1 MPPQHESQPT
11 PPAKKSI
18 DDIIDEQGL
27 YPRDAFDFVR
37 RGLGYTVEKVHAEL
51 TDPNAS
57 RHVSGQQLSEGLR
70 EFALLQW
77 GLLARTVLRRW
88 NITRTED
95 FGTIVFTLVESGEM
109 SRTSEDTIEDFNNV
123 YDFAK
128 AFESGYQI
136 QCRLTKSRT

>member
-1 MPPQHESQPT
+1 SIPLHSSSKNDHTLASPRPLCYIPLMPPQHEQSQPT
-11 PPAKKSI
+11 PPPKKSI
-18 DDIIDEQGL
+18 EEIIDEQGL

-37 RGLGYTVEKVHAEL
+37 RGLAYTVENVHAEL

-95 FGTIVFTLVESGEM
+95 FGTI
-109 SRTSEDTIEDFNNV
+109 
-123 YDFAK
+123 
-128 AFESGYQI
+128 
-136 QCRLTKSRT
+136 